1 MLRTEASFSSLKD
14 GYVFRASLELHL
26 LKETYTNKIGS
37 FKKCTKTT
45 NFFSEGKKR
54 ALKRGGKRRKWRKS
68 YSCTVRECLSVCSA
82 AEEPRRILPLLRLY
96 NGALWEGLL
105 FRSALDGNASPP
117 FLIRAK
123 QLGLPFRVVNRRF
136 IFCFPVSQM
145 LKQHIWDSGSGLKT
159 KASRAH
165 SLLTMCLYSVLAACR
180 KCFCWLYE
188 IN

>member
-14 GYVFRASLELHL
+14 SYVFCASLKLHL
-26 LKETYTNKIGS
+26 SQGNVHKKIGS

-45 NFFSEGKKR
+45 NFFLRRKETSIEKR
-54 ALKRGGKRRKWRKS
+54 RKRRKWRKS

-105 FRSALDGNASPP
+105 FCSALDGNASPP

-165 SLLTMCLYSVLAACR
+165 SLLTNVPL
-180 KCFCWLYE
+180 FCPRRMP
-188 IN
+188 